1 MKYFNFLAAAIL
13 LCIYALGNIP
23 PSERFNLWLVPF
35 VIPFA
40 LLINIILI
48 LVGLAIRK
56 KSTVFL
62 FAALVFGGNY
72 LFSTVGI
79 KSLFKRS
86 AAEEKKSFTV
96 LSYNLGAFNTGYF
109 PGMDGR
115 DWQRADSLREKM
127 ISWVMENGSDIQ
139 CFEEFPYNPAYGKV
153 DIIKSFEARGYS
165 YYFSADEEQNE
176 DRLFGLLI
184 VSRYPIVGKGDVMAS
199 KNGFNRVAYADVKVG
214 ADTVRIIN
222 VHLQSMQMKPFHPG
236 YAHDL
241 EGGKRNFKIVLR
253 KLKSGVFE
261 RSRQIGQLIE
271 FLKKSPHPVICAG
284 DFNEMPYSYSYRQLR
299 RHLKNSF
306 EESGRGFGF
315 TYNGNTLNMLRIDNQ
330 FFSKGIK
337 SVELQTL
344 DSVKYS
350 DHFPLRGRYLLR

>member
-13 LCIYALGNIP
+13 LCIYAMGNIP

-40 LLINIILI
+40 LVLNIILV
-48 LVGLAIRK
+48 LVGLATRK
-56 KSTVFL
+56 HSTVYL
-62 FAALVFGGNY
+62 LGALLFGGNY

-79 KSLFKRS
+79 KSLFKS
-86 AAEEKKSFTV
+86 SNAHDNKSFTV

-109 PGMDGR
+109 PGMDGQ
-115 DWQRADSLREKM
+115 DWHKADSLRDKM
-127 ISWVMENGSDIQ
+127 IEWVLANGADVQ
-139 CFEEFPYNPAYGKV
+139 CYEEFPYNPAYGKI
-153 DIIKSFEARGYS
+153 DILRSFEARGYS
-165 YYFSADEEQNE
+165 YYFSADEEQQE

-184 VSRYPIVGKGDVMAS
+184 VSRYPIVRQGDIMAS
-199 KNGFNRVAYADVKVG
+199 KNGFNRVAFADINLG

-236 YAHDL
+236 YAKDL
-241 EGGKRNFKIVLR
+241 EGGTRNFKIVLR

-261 RSRQIGQLIE
+261 RSKQIGELIE
-271 FLKKSPHPVICAG
+271 FLNDSPHPVICVG

-299 RHLKNSF
+299 KHLQNSF

-315 TYNGNTLNMLRIDNQ
+315 TYNGNTLSMLRIDNH
-330 FFSKGIK
+330 FYSKEIK
-337 SVELQTL
+337 PLEFQTL
-344 DSVKYS
+344 NSVKYS
-350 DHFPLRGRYLLR
+350 DHFPLRGRYVLP